1 MKTKRDKNFKISN
14 HFKLTQDDMNTIE
27 WIKENLNLG
36 TKTAV
41 VRYVLGYFY
50 RTQNKLEKF

>member
-27 WIKENLNLG
+27 WIREDLNLG

-41 VRYVLGYFY
+41 IKYVLGYFY
-50 RTQNKLEKF
+50 KSKNKLEKF